1 MPTLDNF
8 YDGLTVLIFLSFIFA
23 AGSISAG
30 GQEPVPPVAEIIPK
44 ADTNFGDIRID
55 NYYWL
60 RDKENPEVIKY
71 LEAENGYTDAIMKPT
86 EAFQQ
91 KLYDEILARIKQ
103 TDLSVPEKV
112 GDYYYYSRTET
123 GKQYHYFCRKRGT
136 LDAPEEVMLDL
147 NQMAEGAKYLSLGTY
162 KISPNQNLMAYT
174 LDTNGGEVYTVFVK
188 DLTNG
193 KIMEK
198 IVEGADAMMDWG
210 NDTTLFYTILD
221 ETHRP
226 YRLYRHIL
234 GQPSHDDALVY
245 EEKDDAYFLSIYRT
259 RSREYLLMS
268 ATSNVTSEIRYLRAD
283 NPFGEF
289 RIIHPRQRNMEYSV
303 DHRGDKFFIFTN
315 DNARNF
321 KLMEAPVTD
330 PTRANWKEVLPYDD
344 NIKIDTIF
352 AFKNYL
358 VILEREKGLQRI
370 LILNPDTKESH
381 FIEFPEPTYAI
392 YTMANREFNTD
403 IYRFTYTSMVT
414 PASIYDYDMTAR
426 TRELKK
432 QAEVL
437 GGYDSSQYQSERLY
451 APASDGTL
459 IPISMVYKK
468 GMAHDGSNPTLLYG
482 YGAYGLNSD
491 PYFASDRLS
500 LLNRGFIYAIAHVRG
515 GGEMG
520 RQWYED
526 GRLLKKK
533 NTITDFIACAEFLI
547 KQKYTSP
554 NRLAI
559 EGASAGGIVVGGAIN
574 MRPDLFAGAVLQSPF
589 VDVLNTMLD
598 STLPLTVTEYE
609 EWGNPHEKIYYDYI
623 KSYSPYD
630 NVTAQN
636 YPSLLIHAGL
646 NDPRVS
652 YWEPAKWAAKLRALK
667 TDKNILLLKTSMGS
681 GHFGESGRYAYLKE
695 NAFTYAYL
703 LNLFG
708 LMK

>member
-1 MPTLDNF
+1 MLSMDSI
-8 YDGLTVLIFLSFIFA
+8 YDGFTVLVFLGFIFA
-23 AGSISAG
+23 AGTVPAR
-30 GQEPVPPVAEIIPK
+30 GQEPVPPVAKVIPK

-71 LEAENGYTDAIMKPT
+71 LEAENAYTDAVMKPT

-112 GDYYYYSRTET
+112 GDYYYYSKTEA
-123 GKQYHYFCRKRGT
+123 GKQYHFYCRKKGT
-136 LDAPEEVMLDL
+136 LEAPEEVLLDL
-147 NQMAEGAKYLSLGTY
+147 NQLAEGAKYLSLGIL
-162 KISPNQNLMAYT
+162 KISPDQNLAAYT
-174 LDTNGGEVYTVFVK
+174 LDTNGEESYSVFVK
-188 DLTNG
+188 DLTTG
-193 KIMEK
+193 KVLEK
-198 IVEGADAMMDWG
+198 IADGADAMMDWG
-210 NDTTLFYTILD
+210 DDTTLFYTILD
-221 ETHRP
+221 DTHRP

-234 GQPSHDDALVY
+234 GHDPHDDVLVY
-245 EEKDDAYFLSIYRT
+245 EEKDEAYFLAISQT
-259 RSREYLLMS
+259 RSREYLLLN
-268 ATSNVTSEIRYLRAD
+268 ATSNVTSEVRYLRAD

-289 RIIHPRQRNMEYSV
+289 RIIQPRQRDIEYSV
-303 DHRGDKFFIFTN
+303 DQRGDKFYIFTN
-315 DNARNF
+315 ENARNF
-321 KLMEAPVTD
+321 KLMEAPVD
-330 PTRANWKEVLPYDD
+330 APSRANWKEVLPYDD
-344 NIKIDTIF
+344 NIKIDTVF

-358 VILEREKGLQRI
+358 VIMEREKGLQRI
-370 LILNPDTKESH
+370 LILNPDTGESH

-392 YTMANREFNTD
+392 YAAANREFNTD
-403 IYRFTYTSMVT
+403 IYRFTYTSLVT
-414 PASIYDYDMTAR
+414 PASIYDYNMTTR
-426 TRELKK
+426 TRELMKRI
-432 QAEVL
+432 EIL

-451 APASDGTL
+451 APASDGAL

-468 GMAHDGSNPTLLYG
+468 GMPHDGSSPMLLYG

-491 PYFASDRLS
+491 PHFASDRLS

-520 RQWYED
+520 RQWYDE

-533 NTITDFIACAEFLI
+533 NTITDFIACAEYLI
-547 KQKYTSP
+547 KEKYTSP
-554 NRLAI
+554 NKLAI
-559 EGASAGGIVVGGAIN
+559 EGASAGGILIGGAIN

-630 NVTAQN
+630 NVAAHE

-652 YWEPAKWAAKLRALK
+652 YWEPAKWTAKLRALK
-667 TDKNILLLKTSMGS
+667 TDNHILMLKTSMGS

-695 NAFTYAYL
+695 TAFNFVYL
-703 LNLFG
+703 LHLFG
-708 LMK
+708 INE